1 MHVPP
6 ESNLPRLSFVV
17 AHTVPGRVIGNQGTM
32 PWHLPADLAHF
43 RAVTLGHPVLMGR
56 RTQESI
62 GRPLPGRLNLVIS
75 RNQDYRP
82 EGCLVY
88 PSLEDLWANLPAV
101 PEVFVIGG
109 GTLYE
114 SLLPRATRVYV
125 TRIHADVPGDTF
137 FPILDPAQWREIDSR
152 PYPADAHNAYDLTF
166 ATLERIN
173 P

>member
-1 MHVPP
+1 MRALP
-6 ESNLPRLSFVV
+6 EPGLPRLSLVV

-32 PWHLPADLAHF
+32 PWHLPADLTHF

-75 RNQDYRP
+75 RNPDYQP
-82 EGCLVY
+82 KGCLVY
-88 PSLEDLWANLPAV
+88 PTLEALWANLPSV

-114 SLLPRATRVYV
+114 ALLPRATRVYV
-125 TRIHADVPGDTF
+125 TRIHADLTGDTF
-137 FPILDPAQWREIDSR
+137 FPALDPAQWREIDLR
-152 PYPADAHNAYDLTF
+152 HHQADERNAYDLTF
-166 ATLERIN
+166 VTLERISL
-173 P
+173 

>member
-1 MHVPP
+1 
-6 ESNLPRLSFVV
+6 
-17 AHTVPGRVIGNQGTM
+17 M

-75 RNQDYRP
+75 RNPDYRP
-82 EGCLVY
+82 KGCLVY
-88 PSLEDLWANLPAV
+88 PALEDLWTNLPAV

-114 SLLPRATRVYV
+114 ALLPAPRACMSRVFMR
-125 TRIHADVPGDTF
+125 T
-137 FPILDPAQWREIDSR
+137 
-152 PYPADAHNAYDLTF
+152 
-166 ATLERIN
+166 
-173 P
+173 